1 MFTRSRVVSQ
11 REVQCKS
18 HGLVVWRDGSCPLC
32 RNSRHER
39 LKRRRVVTTVTTT
52 TTLFA
57 LAVGLCALWMREKLP
72 TANVSTSS
80 EVQHAVQLGLR

>member
-32 RNSRHER
+32 RNARYERHER
-39 LKRRRVVTTVTTT
+39 LKRRRVVTT
-52 TTLFA
+52 TLFA
-57 LAVGLCALWMREKLP
+57 LAAGLCALWLREKLP

-80 EVQHAVQLGLR
+80 EVQHAAQLGLH